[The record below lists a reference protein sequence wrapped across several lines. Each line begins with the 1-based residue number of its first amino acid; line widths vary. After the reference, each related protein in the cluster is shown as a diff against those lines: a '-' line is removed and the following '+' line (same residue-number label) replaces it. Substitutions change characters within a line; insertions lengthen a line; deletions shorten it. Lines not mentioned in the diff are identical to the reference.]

1 MSNEPV
7 APTDDINVDR
17 PITCSYNLENTLVVS
32 AVTLY
37 QLVRH
42 LTAPIALVDSI
53 KTTAMVNSGAMGNFI
68 HLRFI
73 EEHQLVTIECNLLTI
88 NDVNGCLLLCVD

>member
-1 MSNEPV
+1 M
-7 APTDDINVDR
+7 DGKKIDR
-17 PITCSYNLENTLVVS
+17 PTCIYDSENVLVMSVITP
-32 AVTLY
+32 Y

-42 LTAPIALVDSI
+42 LTAPITLADSI

-73 EEHQLVTIECNLLTI
+73 EEHALVTNERNLLTV
-88 NDVNGCLLLCVD
+88 NDVNG